1 MDFEQNNA
9 SKVFVTSQNLIIDDC
24 KIPLLEMSKVFQMTP
39 SAFLHLWKIQF
50 WSRNNLEH
58 KYLIINSLQN
68 VINYIIL

>member
-39 SAFLHLWKIQF
+39 SAFLHL
-50 WSRNNLEH
+50 
-58 KYLIINSLQN
+58 
-68 VINYIIL
+68 